1 MCYGSV
7 VAAGVGVAVALT
19 APWVA
24 TFFHITA
31 ASMELAGGVVFFTYA
46 IGLVFGLHFG
56 ENAPHDDK
64 EGGGEAGHP
73 VGSGFRELLLP
84 FIVSPLG
91 VAAALAESLAVN
103 DWSARLVV
111 AAAYAAVAIVDL
123 IVAVAFAPLMRRVH
137 SMSLEVLSRLLGILL
152 SAVGVTLFLGGPIR
166 AGRSPRY
173 RPLMVRSVL
182 SSRLATTAPPAT
194 TEATA
199 TASHHRGHKGHKGH
213 KGTGSPGGLVPPSRP
228 GHDRGSLVAPP
239 RY

>member
-1 MCYGSV
+1 MTARGITRYVCPLNLADAFVAFFALLGPQKMLVPVGRMAKTRDPRGVRLAVCYGSV
-7 VAAGVGVAVALT
+7 VAAGIGVAVALT

-91 VAAALAESLAVN
+91 VAAALAGSLAVN

-152 SAVGVTLFLGGPIR
+152 SAVGVTLFLEG
-166 AGRSPRY
+166 
-173 RPLMVRSVL
+173 L
-182 SSRLATTAPPAT
+182 SELGVHLAT
-194 TEATA
+194 
-199 TASHHRGHKGHKGH
+199 GH
-213 KGTGSPGGLVPPSRP
+213 
-228 GHDRGSLVAPP
+228 
-239 RY
+239 